1 MGLIHY
7 SVQVL
12 EKWLALESAFPVRLE
27 LPGTMLGSQLHQP
40 YLVCPRPW
48 CCPSSAS
55 NVTTWLLEADTAYKC
70 CDFHSR
76 GRGNLFRR
84 KPGWDLFLLDRSL
97 ITLEGLTTVCNTY
110 LGSSWAIPSFQS
122 TVCVDVGG
130 VTSAE
135 QGVSA
140 GLPSGERDNI
150 SFSWMQNKFLTGGN
164 CVLLRLQLWAGA
176 VRLGPPFSCAEPFKP
191 QRFSS
196 TH

>member
-70 CDFHSR
+70 CDFNSR

-97 ITLEGLTTVCNTY
+97 ITLEGLNTY

-122 TVCVDVGG
+122 TVCGCWRG
-130 VTSAE
+130 NFSW
-135 QGVSA
+135 A
-140 GLPSGERDNI
+140 GRICRPPPWGER
-150 SFSWMQNKFLTGGN
+150 QHQLFLN
-164 CVLLRLQLWAGA
+164 A
-176 VRLGPPFSCAEPFKP
+176 K
-191 QRFSS
+191 
-196 TH
+196 